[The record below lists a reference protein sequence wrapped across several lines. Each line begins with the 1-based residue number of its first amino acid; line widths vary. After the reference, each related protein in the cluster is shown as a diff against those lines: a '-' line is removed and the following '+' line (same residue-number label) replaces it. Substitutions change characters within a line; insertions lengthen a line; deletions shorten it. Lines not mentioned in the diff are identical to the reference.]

1 MNYMKRIFSNQLIQ
15 LRQIVMAAFIFNTV
29 AVFAQGGSFK
39 MTTSL
44 DTVLLGNY
52 LEVRLKAEN
61 VQGRL
66 EEPSFNGF
74 RVISGPSTFS
84 STTIINGEMSSTSSY
99 TYLIKPTEAGE
110 YILGPVSLK
119 TNDGV
124 LKTEA
129 RKIIVVP
136 NPDNIIQNP
145 DAGQEPSFDVL
156 VKPSHQKP
164 APIKK
169 TYRL

>member
-1 MNYMKRIFSNQLIQ
+1 
-15 LRQIVMAAFIFNTV
+15 MAAFIFNTV